1 MKALMISL
9 QQLLNSGACSSAYF
23 YFDNHKNRSLT
34 VLFDLLIKKEE
45 YNDLAW
51 GIAYTMT
58 TDQKWRWLKVMR
70 HKYNIKYDLTENC
83 IVAVEHGRFIANRG
97 AVLHQNAAPHVQVR
111 RLKKGRDILLSD
123 WEAQQNNQRITA

>member
-1 MKALMISL
+1 MKALMINL
-9 QQLLNSGACSSAYF
+9 QQLLNNGACSSAYF

-70 HKYNIKYDLTENC
+70 HKYKSIYDLTENC
-83 IVAVEHGRFIANRG
+83 IVAVEQQRVSRY
-97 AVLHQNAAPHVQVR
+97 QNAAPHVQVR

-123 WEAQQNNQRITA
+123 WEAQQNNRRIAA